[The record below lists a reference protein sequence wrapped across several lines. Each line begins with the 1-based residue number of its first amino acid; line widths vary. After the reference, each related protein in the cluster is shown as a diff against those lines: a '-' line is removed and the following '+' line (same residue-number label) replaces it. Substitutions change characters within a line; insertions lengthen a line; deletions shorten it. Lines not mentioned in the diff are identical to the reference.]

1 MKIKSVIA
9 GIMLCLAVT
18 SCIQNEAL
26 NVEAAIDGCS
36 GSDIQQCL
44 IDPNEFT
51 VQLYA
56 SRAADPSK
64 ININFNLPAGASIV
78 PVQRFTEDGINTYN
92 FKDENP
98 RLFKVTS
105 EDGAFSAIYTIRLWQ
120 TEMPFTYDFETLSSD
135 NPYHKFTEDNP
146 SSGTIIRRLELA
158 SGNPGFELTKMA
170 KAPDGYPTV
179 QVNGGVDG
187 GKCVKLETKDTGSFG
202 SMVKMYIA
210 AGNLFIGSFE
220 VGQALSGNAMK
231 ATHFGF
237 PFFYYPLRLEGWYKY
252 KAGPTFSSKGKPVEG
267 RKDECDIYGVLYET
281 DDNVQFL
288 DGSTSL
294 NSPNIVALARNIKE
308 LPETDI
314 WKQFNF
320 KFEPQNGKSIDPD
333 KLGKG
338 IYKLAIVFSSS
349 VDGAKFEGA
358 VGSTLYI
365 DKVTIAHTSIRM
377 NMRIN
382 NKPIN

>member
-105 EDGAFSAIYTIRLWQ
+105 EDGAFSATYTIRLWQ

-252 KAGPTFSSKGKPVEG
+252 KAGPTPVER

-365 DKVTIAHTSIRM
+365 DKVTIAHTS
-377 NMRIN
+377 NPDEYPAN
-382 NKPIN
+382 Q

>member
-202 SMVKMYIA
+202 SMVKKYIA

-365 DKVTIAHTSIRM
+365 DKVTIAHTS
-377 NMRIN
+377 NPDEYAN
-382 NKPIN
+382 Q

>member
-105 EDGAFSAIYTIRLWQ
+105 EDGAFSATYTIRLWQ

-170 KAPDGYPTV
+170 KAAA
-179 QVNGGVDG
+179 
-187 GKCVKLETKDTGSFG
+187 KLTS
-202 SMVKMYIA
+202 
-210 AGNLFIGSFE
+210 
-220 VGQALSGNAMK
+220 
-231 ATHFGF
+231 
-237 PFFYYPLRLEGWYKY
+237 KY
-252 KAGPTFSSKGKPVEG
+252 
-267 RKDECDIYGVLYET
+267 
-281 DDNVQFL
+281 N
-288 DGSTSL
+288 
-294 NSPNIVALARNIKE
+294 
-308 LPETDI
+308 
-314 WKQFNF
+314 
-320 KFEPQNGKSIDPD
+320 
-333 KLGKG
+333 
-338 IYKLAIVFSSS
+338 
-349 VDGAKFEGA
+349 
-358 VGSTLYI
+358 
-365 DKVTIAHTSIRM
+365 
-377 NMRIN
+377 
-382 NKPIN
+382 

>member
-9 GIMLCLAVT
+9 GIMLCLAMT

-105 EDGAFSAIYTIRLWQ
+105 EDGAFSATYTIRLWQ

-365 DKVTIAHTSIRM
+365 DKVTIAHTS
-377 NMRIN
+377 NPDEYPAN
-382 NKPIN
+382 Q

>member
-105 EDGAFSAIYTIRLWQ
+105 EDGAFSATYTIRLWQ

-202 SMVKMYIA
+202 SIVKMYIA

-365 DKVTIAHTSIRM
+365 DKVTIAHTS
-377 NMRIN
+377 NPDEYPAN
-382 NKPIN
+382 Q

>member
-105 EDGAFSAIYTIRLWQ
+105 EDGAFSATYTIRLWQ

-358 VGSTLYI
+358 VGRTLYI
-365 DKVTIAHTSIRM
+365 DKVTIAHTS
-377 NMRIN
+377 NPDEYPAN
-382 NKPIN
+382 Q

>member
-338 IYKLAIVFSSS
+338 IYKLAIVFSFS

-365 DKVTIAHTSIRM
+365 DKVTIAHTS
-377 NMRIN
+377 NPDEYAN
-382 NKPIN
+382 Q

>member
-64 ININFNLPAGASIV
+64 ININFNLPAGVSIV

-365 DKVTIAHTSIRM
+365 DKVTIAHTS
-377 NMRIN
+377 NPDEYAN
-382 NKPIN
+382 Q

>member
-202 SMVKMYIA
+202 STVKMYIA

-365 DKVTIAHTSIRM
+365 DKVTIAHTS
-377 NMRIN
+377 NPDEYAN
-382 NKPIN
+382 Q

>member
-64 ININFNLPAGASIV
+64 ININFNLPVGASIV

-105 EDGAFSAIYTIRLWQ
+105 EDGAFSATYTIRLWQ

-365 DKVTIAHTSIRM
+365 DKVTIAHTS
-377 NMRIN
+377 NPDEYPAN
-382 NKPIN
+382 Q

>member
-105 EDGAFSAIYTIRLWQ
+105 EDGAFSATYTIRLWQ

-338 IYKLAIVFSSS
+338 IYKLAIVFSCS

-365 DKVTIAHTSIRM
+365 DKVTIAHTS
-377 NMRIN
+377 NPDEYPAN
-382 NKPIN
+382 Q

>member
-105 EDGAFSAIYTIRLWQ
+105 EDGAFSATYTIRLWQ

-237 PFFYYPLRLEGWYKY
+237 PFFYYPLKLEGWYKY

-365 DKVTIAHTSIRM
+365 DKVTIAHTS
-377 NMRIN
+377 NPDEYAN
-382 NKPIN
+382 Q

>member
-105 EDGAFSAIYTIRLWQ
+105 EDGAFSATYTIRLWQ

-349 VDGAKFEGA
+349 VDGAKFEGV

-365 DKVTIAHTSIRM
+365 DKVRIAHTS
-377 NMRIN
+377 NPN
-382 NKPIN
+382 EYPANQ

>member
-202 SMVKMYIA
+202 SMVKMLIA
-210 AGNLFIGSFE
+210 AGNLFIGAFE
-220 VGQALSGNAMK
+220 VGQDLSGNAMK

-365 DKVTIAHTSIRM
+365 DKVTIAHTS
-377 NMRIN
+377 NPDEYAN
-382 NKPIN
+382 Q

>member
-105 EDGAFSAIYTIRLWQ
+105 EDGAFSATYTIRLWQ

-349 VDGAKFEGA
+349 VDGAKFEGV

-365 DKVTIAHTSIRM
+365 DKVTIAHTS
-377 NMRIN
+377 NPDEYPAN
-382 NKPIN
+382 Q

>member
-105 EDGAFSAIYTIRLWQ
+105 EDGAFSATYTIRLWQ

-365 DKVTIAHTSIRM
+365 DKVTIAHTS
-377 NMRIN
+377 NPDEYPAN
-382 NKPIN
+382 Q

>member
-267 RKDECDIYGVLYET
+267 RKDECDIYGGLYET

-365 DKVTIAHTSIRM
+365 DKVTIAHTS
-377 NMRIN
+377 NPDEYAN
-382 NKPIN
+382 Q

>member
-210 AGNLFIGSFE
+210 AGNLFIGAFE

-365 DKVTIAHTSIRM
+365 DKVTIAHTS
-377 NMRIN
+377 NPDEYAN
-382 NKPIN
+382 Q

>member
-105 EDGAFSAIYTIRLWQ
+105 EDGAFSATYTIRLWQ

-202 SMVKMYIA
+202 SMAKMYIA

-365 DKVTIAHTSIRM
+365 DKVTIAHTS
-377 NMRIN
+377 NPDEYPAN
-382 NKPIN
+382 Q

>member
-105 EDGAFSAIYTIRLWQ
+105 EDGAFSATYTIRLWQ

-252 KAGPTFSSKGKPVEG
+252 KAGPTFSPKGKPVEG

-365 DKVTIAHTSIRM
+365 DKVTIAHTS
-377 NMRIN
+377 NPDEYPAN
-382 NKPIN
+382 Q

>member
-105 EDGAFSAIYTIRLWQ
+105 EDGAFSATYTIRLWQ

-179 QVNGGVDG
+179 QANGGVDG

-365 DKVTIAHTSIRM
+365 DKVTIAHTS
-377 NMRIN
+377 NPDEYPAN
-382 NKPIN
+382 Q

>member
-105 EDGAFSAIYTIRLWQ
+105 EDGAFSATYTIRLWQ

-288 DGSTSL
+288 DCSTSL

-365 DKVTIAHTSIRM
+365 DKVTIAHTS
-377 NMRIN
+377 NPDEYPAN
-382 NKPIN
+382 Q

>member
-105 EDGAFSAIYTIRLWQ
+105 EDGAFSATYTIRLWQ

-179 QVNGGVDG
+179 QVNGGVVG

-365 DKVTIAHTSIRM
+365 DKVTIAHTS
-377 NMRIN
+377 NPDEYPAN
-382 NKPIN
+382 Q

>member
-105 EDGAFSAIYTIRLWQ
+105 EDGAFSATYTIRLWQ

-349 VDGAKFEGA
+349 VDGAKSEGA

-365 DKVTIAHTSIRM
+365 DKVTIAHTS
-377 NMRIN
+377 NPDEYPAN
-382 NKPIN
+382 Q

>member
-365 DKVTIAHTSIRM
+365 DKVTIAHTS
-377 NMRIN
+377 NTDEYAN
-382 NKPIN
+382 Q

>member
-64 ININFNLPAGASIV
+64 ININFDLPTGASIA
-78 PVQRFTEDGINTYN
+78 PVEQLPEDGVNTYN

-105 EDGAFSAIYTIRLWQ
+105 EDNAFSATYTIRLWQ

-365 DKVTIAHTSIRM
+365 DKVTIAHTS
-377 NMRIN
+377 NPDEYPAN
-382 NKPIN
+382 Q

>member
-105 EDGAFSAIYTIRLWQ
+105 EDGAFSATYTIRLWQ

-231 ATHFGF
+231 ATQFGF

-365 DKVTIAHTSIRM
+365 DKVTIAHTS
-377 NMRIN
+377 NPDEYPAN
-382 NKPIN
+382 Q

>member
-105 EDGAFSAIYTIRLWQ
+105 EDGAFSATYTIRLWQ

-252 KAGPTFSSKGKPVEG
+252 KAGPTFSSKGKPVGG

-365 DKVTIAHTSIRM
+365 DKVTIAHTS
-377 NMRIN
+377 NPDEYPAN
-382 NKPIN
+382 Q

>member
-44 IDPNEFT
+44 IDSNEFT

-365 DKVTIAHTSIRM
+365 DKVTIAHTS
-377 NMRIN
+377 NPDEYAN
-382 NKPIN
+382 Q

>member
-210 AGNLFIGSFE
+210 AVNLFIGSFE

-365 DKVTIAHTSIRM
+365 DKVTIAHTS
-377 NMRIN
+377 NPDEYAN
-382 NKPIN
+382 Q

>member
-179 QVNGGVDG
+179 QVNGGDG

-365 DKVTIAHTSIRM
+365 DKVTIAHTS
-377 NMRIN
+377 NPDEYAN
-382 NKPIN
+382 Q

>member
-105 EDGAFSAIYTIRLWQ
+105 EDGAFSATYTIRLWQ

-231 ATHFGF
+231 ATHVGF

-365 DKVTIAHTSIRM
+365 DKVTIAHTS
-377 NMRIN
+377 NPDEYPAN
-382 NKPIN
+382 Q

>member
-64 ININFNLPAGASIV
+64 ININFNLPAGASTV

-365 DKVTIAHTSIRM
+365 DKVTIAHTS
-377 NMRIN
+377 NPDEYAN
-382 NKPIN
+382 Q

>member
-294 NSPNIVALARNIKE
+294 NSPNIVALAQNIKE

-365 DKVTIAHTSIRM
+365 DKVTIAHTS
-377 NMRIN
+377 NPDEYAN
-382 NKPIN
+382 Q

>member
-105 EDGAFSAIYTIRLWQ
+105 EDGAFSATYTIRLWQ

-314 WKQFNF
+314 WKQF

-365 DKVTIAHTSIRM
+365 DKVTIAHTS
-377 NMRIN
+377 NPDEYPAN
-382 NKPIN
+382 Q

>member
-105 EDGAFSAIYTIRLWQ
+105 EDGAFSATYTIRLWQ

-179 QVNGGVDG
+179 QVNGGADG

-365 DKVTIAHTSIRM
+365 DKVTIAHTS
-377 NMRIN
+377 NPDEYPAN
-382 NKPIN
+382 Q

>member
-78 PVQRFTEDGINTYN
+78 PVQRFTENGINTYN

-105 EDGAFSAIYTIRLWQ
+105 EDGAFSATYTIRLWQ

-267 RKDECDIYGVLYET
+267 KDECDIYGVLYET

-365 DKVTIAHTSIRM
+365 DKVTIAHTS
-377 NMRIN
+377 NPDEYPAN
-382 NKPIN
+382 Q